1 VPYIHRPEVGAIG
14 VRIADAVDN
23 GDFPLIPQAF
33 DGPHARIKAKGIIDG
48 QDILGRNGDRRAEIV
63 VEPVGVWDN
72 GVEAVVAAA
81 QLYDHKRF
89 VSYGG
94 RHSIRPLGVRD
105 GRFSP

>member
-1 VPYIHRPEVGAIG
+1 M
-14 VRIADAVDN
+14 RIADAVDN

-33 DGPHARIKAKGIIDG
+33 DGPHVGMEAEGIIDG
-48 QDILGRNGDRRAEIV
+48 QDILGRNVDRGAEIV

-81 QLYDHKRF
+81 QLYDYKRF

-94 RHSIRPLGVRD
+94 RHGIPPLGVRD
-105 GRFSP
+105 GRFSPYP